1 MSNLNNLDALPAEKR
16 ELLLKLLQQRK
27 AAAQEPAGGDA
38 ITPAPRDRP
47 SPTGVGFA
55 TPLSFSQQRLWFLD
69 QFETGTPAFNLVNTM
84 QISGDLH
91 VPTLRRVLDEIVRR
105 HEVLRTVFV
114 EQGGQP
120 LQVILPPAGA
130 AFELLDLDGCPSGER
145 DARIAAAL
153 HAEYGHAFDLSRG
166 PLFRAVL
173 IRLDPQAHLLCL
185 NVHHIVF
192 DGWSN
197 AVLVNEL
204 MALYRAFG
212 AGQPAPLP
220 PLPVQYAD
228 YAVWQRRLLQGE
240 QLHRLLAYW
249 RNQLGPTD
257 APLNLPTDRPRP
269 AVRTSRGAYCAC
281 SLDPQLWSGVK
292 RLAADAGVSAYIV
305 LLAALKALL
314 YRYSNDQRISVGTF
328 IANRTRRTI
337 EPLIGFFVNT
347 LVMRTD
353 LGGDPTFRQL
363 LGRVRETALG
373 AYEHQDLPFEKL
385 IEELQPARDMSRTPF
400 FQVMLVLQNTPDQ
413 VLALPGLRIA
423 PFDLP
428 GETSPN
434 ASHFDLTF
442 WLSEAG
448 GSLEYNTDLF
458 DPATAERLVAHLL
471 NLLRN
476 AIVAPDQTIN
486 AIEIMAPQ
494 ERAAL
499 LEASRPRARYDTERG
514 LHALVEQ
521 WARETPDA
529 PAVVC
534 GGQQISY
541 AALDRRAGRLA
552 LLLRA
557 SGVRPEERVGI
568 CVERSI
574 DTLVCVLAVWK
585 AGGAYVP
592 LDPEYPPERL
602 AHMVADSRTQV
613 ILTRAALR
621 GALPDS
627 AGQLLLLDDPQ
638 DAPAPAPPL
647 PSEPVPGR
655 RLAYLIYTS
664 GSTGAPKGAMVEQRS
679 LVNAALAWR
688 DAYDLRSGMRHL
700 QMASFSFDV
709 FAGDLA
715 RALCSGGTLVI
726 CPRETLLA
734 PALLYGL
741 IQRERI
747 ACGEFVPAV
756 VRELLRY
763 MQGTGRRLPTI
774 ERLIVG
780 SDLWLL
786 GEYDQLRERCGP
798 DARVISSYGLSEAT
812 IDSTFFESRRADHP
826 PARPVPI
833 GRPFANTEVYILNP
847 ALLPVPPGVAGE
859 LYIGGTGLARG
870 YHGRPDLTAERF
882 VPNPFGIGEA
892 EGSRLG
898 TGEQNGEPRTK
909 NQEPGGTTADTS
921 KLKTQNSKLYKTGDR
936 ARLLPGGDIEFLG
949 RADQQIKV
957 RGFRVEPG
965 EIEAALRRHPA
976 LGDALVLPWTARD
989 GGTQLVAYVV
999 PAQPGWPA
1007 AVPAPAAPAEA
1018 PVVLLPPDTF
1028 VQELR
1033 SFLGRTLPAHMVPS
1047 ATIALAALPLTP
1059 NGKLDRRALPPPD
1072 DGNALHKGGYV
1083 APATPAEQ
1091 ALAAIWAEVLRV
1103 ERVGLHD
1110 DFFALGGHSLL
1121 ATQVISRVKSALGV
1135 GLPLRVLFERPT
1147 VAGLAAA
1154 LADGSA
1160 AGPDL
1165 PLLPAPRGG
1174 PLPLSFSQQ
1183 RLWFLDQFEP
1193 GTPAFN
1199 LVSSFRLTGVL
1210 DGAALRRTLD
1220 EVVRRHE
1227 VLRTA
1232 FAAENGQPFQI
1243 IQELAGADLRFHD
1256 LQALAPPAREERA
1269 RQLILAE
1276 GQHSFDLA
1284 CGPLFR
1290 AALLRLGPQE
1300 HILCFNIH
1308 HIVFDGWSNGVLL
1321 RELAA
1326 LYLAFCEGRPAPLP
1340 ALPVQYADYAVWQRR
1355 LLQGE
1360 QLERQLA
1367 YWRNQLGPTDAP
1379 LNLPTD
1385 RPRPAVRTS
1394 AGALVPCLIDAERTS
1409 GLRALAG
1416 AAGVSLYVVVLA
1428 ALQTLLYRYSHDQRI
1443 SVGTYIANRHH
1454 QAVEPLIGFFVNTL
1468 VMRTDLGGSPT
1479 FRQLIER
1486 VRETA
1491 LGAYEHQDLPFEKL
1505 IEELQPARDMSH
1517 TPFFQVMLVL
1527 QNTPLNAGELP
1538 GLAVEPIVLHDQVHA
1553 HFDLTLWLHEGEHE
1567 LFGSLE
1573 YNTDLFDGATAE
1585 RMAAHLHNLLARI
1598 VADPDQSIDTLD
1610 LLSPRERAGLLA
1622 GGPVTSYPAD
1632 RPVHLLVQ
1640 EWAARTPD
1648 APAAIWG
1655 DQQLTHAELDRR
1667 AERLAGALS
1676 ALGAGPERRVAIY
1689 VERSLETVVCVLAV
1703 WKAGAAY
1710 VPLDPEYPPE
1720 RLALMLRDSAP
1731 QVLLTTRALAATL
1744 PPTDGAVL
1752 CLDTPERWPEGQ
1764 PTALACGANLAYIIY
1779 TSGSTSAP
1787 KGVMV
1792 EHRSLANA
1800 FYAWRD
1806 AYDLR
1811 PGMRHLQMASFSFD
1825 VCAGDMVR
1833 ALCSG
1838 GALVICPRELL
1849 LDPAGLHTLIQR
1861 ERPDCAEF
1869 VPAVVREL
1877 LRHLKATGQTLTHPQ
1892 LLIVGSDTWLMDEY
1906 RQLQACCD
1914 PATRVVNSYGLS
1926 EATIDSTF
1934 FAGGASELSADRVVP
1949 IGRPFANTEVYILD
1963 RHQAPVPPGVVGE
1976 LYIGGAGLARGYQG
1990 QPDLTAERF
1999 VPNPFGV
2006 AEAGGWGLAA
2016 GEENRAADSDNSK
2029 LKTQNSKLYRT
2040 GDLARWLPDGAVEF
2054 LGRNDRQI
2062 KIRGFRIEL
2071 GEIQTALAQHPRI
2084 AEALVTVRSERADG
2098 DQLIAYLVPNQA
2110 LGTED
2115 AERKTQNS
2123 TLNTPA
2129 GEELKTQNSK
2139 LKTYLRER
2147 LPEHMI
2153 PAWFVW
2159 LDAFPL
2165 TPNGKIDH
2173 GALPAPDL
2181 GARALAQS
2189 FVPPRDTVEVQL
2201 AAIWEEIL
2209 TIAPVGVQDSFFDL
2223 GGHSLLAVHLMA
2235 RIQQRFQTRLPLN
2248 ALFGGATIEHLAALL
2263 RGDAASPVWS
2273 PLVPIQSRG
2282 DKAPLFCMP
2291 GAGGNVIGFYGLARR
2306 LGADRPIYGL
2316 QARGLDG
2323 ETPPHT
2329 SVEAMAAEYVAAI
2342 RQAQPEGPYLLCGHS
2357 FGSWVAFEVAQ
2368 QLQRQGQPIGL
2379 LAIVN
2384 TPTPMLM
2391 RDFPPNEAQDD
2402 TTVLL
2407 SVARSI
2413 ERAFGRSLDLT
2424 REQVQ
2429 CLDPGEQ
2436 INLLT
2441 EALKRVEILPPEAPT
2456 AQVRGFVGVFKVNY
2470 QITYVPQDWQPVPIV
2485 LFRAAER
2492 HAEDDDVPLT
2502 IRDDPAWGWGELA
2515 AGPVVVHVVPGEHLT
2530 VLAEPHV
2537 QTLAEYLARY
2547 LE

>member
-27 AAAQEPAGGDA
+27 AAAQEPAGGGA

-55 TPLSFSQQRLWFLD
+55 MPLSFSQQRLWFLD
-69 QFETGTPAFNLVNTM
+69 QFETGTSAFNLVTTM
-84 QISGDLH
+84 HITGDLH
-91 VPTLRRVLDEIVRR
+91 APTLRRALDEIVRR

-130 AFELLDLDGCPSGER
+130 AFELVDLDGYPSNER
-145 DARIAAAL
+145 DARIGAVL

-166 PLFRAVL
+166 PLFRTVL
-173 IRLDPQAHLLCL
+173 LRLDPQAHLLCL

-204 MALYRAFG
+204 MALYRAFQ

-228 YAVWQRRLLQGE
+228 YAVWQRRLLQGD
-240 QLHRLLAYW
+240 QLERQLAYW

-281 SLDPQLWSGVK
+281 SLEPQLWSGVK
-292 RLAADAGVSAYIV
+292 RMAADAGASAYIV
-305 LLAALKALL
+305 LLAALQALL

-328 IANRTRRTI
+328 IANRTRRAI

-413 VLALPGLRIA
+413 VLALPGLSIA

-448 GSLEYNTDLF
+448 GTLEYNIDLF

-476 AIVAPDQTIN
+476 AIAAPDQTID
-486 AIEIMAPQ
+486 AIQIMAPQ

-557 SGVRPEERVGI
+557 AGVRPEERVGI

-602 AHMVADSRTQV
+602 AHMVADSRPQV

-621 GALPDS
+621 DALPAS
-627 AGQLLLLDDPQ
+627 AGQLILLDDFQ
-638 DAPAPAPPL
+638 DAPAPALPL
-647 PSEPVPGR
+647 PSDLAPGQ
-655 RLAYLIYTS
+655 RLAYVIYTS
-664 GSTGAPKGAMVEQRS
+664 GSTGTPKGAMVEQRS

-688 DAYDLRSGMRHL
+688 DAYDLRPGMRHL

-726 CPRETLLA
+726 CPRETLLD

-741 IQRERI
+741 IHRERI

-756 VRELLRY
+756 VRELLRS
-763 MQGTGRRLPTI
+763 MEQTGRRLPTM

-780 SDLWLL
+780 SDLWQL
-786 GEYDQLRERCGP
+786 GEYDQLRGRCGP
-798 DARVISSYGLSEAT
+798 GARVISSYGLSEAT
-812 IDSTFFESRRADHP
+812 IDSSFFESRSSDHA

-847 ALLPVPPGVAGE
+847 ALLPVPPGVAGD
-859 LYIGGTGLARG
+859 LYIGGAGLARG
-870 YHGRPDLTAERF
+870 YQGRPDLTAERF
-882 VPNPFGIGEA
+882 IPNPFGERREA
-892 EGSRLG
+892 RDVRLVGAQSPETSRLM
-898 TGEQNGEPRTK
+898 PHASR
-909 NQEPGGTTADTS
+909 
-921 KLKTQNSKLYKTGDR
+921 LYKTGDR
-936 ARLLPGGDIEFLG
+936 ARFLPGGDIEFLG

-976 LGDALVLPWTARD
+976 LADALVLPWQPRD
-989 GGTQLVAYVV
+989 GGTQLAAYVV
-999 PAQPGWPA
+999 PALSGWPA
-1007 AVPAPAAPAEA
+1007 AEQAPDAPAGARA
-1018 PVVLLPPDTF
+1018 LLPPDTF
-1028 VQELR
+1028 AQELR
-1033 SFLGRTLPAHMVPS
+1033 AFLGRTLPAHMIPA

-1059 NGKLDRRALPPPD
+1059 NGKIDRRALPPPG
-1072 DGNALHKGGYV
+1072 DGGALHKGGSI

-1135 GLPLRVLFERPT
+1135 GLPLRTLFEHPT
-1147 VAGLAAA
+1147 VAGLAGA

-1160 AGPDL
+1160 AGLDL

-1199 LVSSFRLTGVL
+1199 LVSSVRLIGVL
-1210 DGAALRRTLD
+1210 DQAALRRTLD

-1227 VLRTA
+1227 VLRTT
-1232 FAAENGQPFQI
+1232 FAARNGQPFQI
-1243 IQELAGADLRFHD
+1243 IQEPAAADLRFHD
-1256 LQALAPPAREERA
+1256 LQTLAPPAREERA

-1276 GQHSFDLA
+1276 GQHAFDLA
-1284 CGPLFR
+1284 LGPLFR

-1300 HILCFNIH
+1300 HILCLDIH

-1326 LYLAFCEGRPAPLP
+1326 LYLAFCAGRPAALP
-1340 ALPVQYADYAVWQRR
+1340 ALPVQYADYAHWQRQ

-1360 QLERQLA
+1360 RLERQLT

-1394 AGALVPCLIDAERTS
+1394 AGALVPCLIDAERFS

-1416 AAGVSLYVVVLA
+1416 TAGVSLYVVVLA

-1505 IEELQPARDMSH
+1505 IEELQPARDLSH

-1527 QNTPLNAGELP
+1527 QNTPLNSDELP

-1553 HFDLTLWLHEGEHE
+1553 HFELTLWLHEGEHE

-1573 YNTDLFDGATAE
+1573 YNTDLFDRATAE

-1610 LLSPRERAGLLA
+1610 LLSLRERAGLLA
-1622 GGPVTSYPAD
+1622 GGPAASYPAD
-1632 RPVHLLVQ
+1632 RPVHLLVR

-1648 APAAIWG
+1648 APAAVWG
-1655 DQQLTHAELDRR
+1655 GQQLTYAELDRR
-1667 AERLAGALS
+1667 TERLAGALS
-1676 ALGAGPERRVAIY
+1676 ALGVGPERRVAIC
-1689 VERSLETVVCVLAV
+1689 VERSLETVVCMLAV

-1731 QVLLTTRALAATL
+1731 QVLLTTQALAATL

-1752 CLDTPERWPEGQ
+1752 CLDTPERWPAEQ
-1764 PTALACGANLAYIIY
+1764 PVAPACGANLAYIIY
-1779 TSGSTSAP
+1779 TSGSTSTP
-1787 KGVMV
+1787 KGVMI
-1792 EHRSLANA
+1792 EHHSLANA

-1806 AYDLR
+1806 AYGLR

-1825 VCAGDMVR
+1825 VCAGDVVR

-1849 LDPAGLHTLIQR
+1849 LDPAGLHALIQR

-1877 LRHLKATGQTLTHPQ
+1877 LRYLKATGQVLTHPQ

-1906 RQLQACCD
+1906 RQLQACCGPD
-1914 PATRVVNSYGLS
+1914 TRVVNSYGLS

-1934 FAGGASELSADRVVP
+1934 FAAGASELPADRVVP
-1949 IGRPFANTEVYILD
+1949 IGQPFANTRVYILD
-1963 RHQAPVPPGVVGE
+1963 RHQAPVPPSVVGE
-1976 LYIGGAGLARGYQG
+1976 LYIGGAGLARGYWNR
-1990 QPDLTAERF
+1990 PDLTAERF
-1999 VPNPFGV
+1999 VPNPFG
-2006 AEAGGWGLAA
+2006 A
-2016 GEENRAADSDNSK
+2016 GEPNQEPRTKDQEPDGVASASGNAKFN
-2029 LKTQNSKLYRT
+2029 TQNSKLYKT
-2040 GDLARWLPDGAVEF
+2040 GDLARWLSDGTVEF

-2084 AEALVTVRSERADG
+2084 AEALVTVRSERAGG
-2098 DQLIAYLVPNQA
+2098 DQLIAYLVPA
-2110 LGTED
+2110 EEPRTENGEPAAQD
-2115 AERKTQNS
+2115 AELKTQNS
-2123 TLNTPA
+2123 KPNPPA

-2165 TPNGKIDH
+2165 TPNGKLDH
-2173 GALPAPDL
+2173 GALPTPDL
-2181 GARALAQS
+2181 GARALAQT
-2189 FVPPRDTVEVQL
+2189 FVPPRDSVEIQL

-2209 TIAPVGVQDSFFDL
+2209 NIAPVGVQDSFFDL

-2235 RIQQRFQTRLPLN
+2235 RIQQRFRTQLPLN

-2263 RGDAASPVWS
+2263 RGGTDGPVWS
-2273 PLVPIQSRG
+2273 PLVSLQSRG

-2291 GAGGNVIGFYGLARR
+2291 GAGGNVIGFYGLTRH

-2323 ETPPHT
+2323 ETAPHT
-2329 SVEAMAAEYVAAI
+2329 SVEAMAAQYVAAI
-2342 RQAQPEGPYLLCGHS
+2342 RQVQPEGPYLLCGHS

-2379 LAIVN
+2379 LALFN

-2413 ERAFGRSLDLT
+2413 ERAFGKSLDLT

-2429 CLDPGEQ
+2429 CLDPDEQ

-2456 AQVRGFVGVFKVNY
+2456 AQVRGFVRVFKVNY

-2502 IRDDPAWGWGELA
+2502 IRDDPAWGWDELA
-2515 AGPVVVHVVPGEHLT
+2515 AGPVIVHVVPGEHLT

-2537 QTLAEYLARY
+2537 QTLAENLARH